1 MGLVVVVDV
10 VFWVCDVV
18 VDFWDDVAFEE
29 VAEAVLFEEVADE
42 LLPED
47 TSEEELVNI
56 EETLSNIFPPWVVH
70 CGI

>member
-1 MGLVVVVDV
+1 MGLVVAVDV

-18 VDFWDDVAFEE
+18 VAFLDDVAFEE
-29 VAEAVLFEEVADE
+29 VAEAVLFDEVTDE

-56 EETLSNIFPPWVVH
+56 EETLSNILPPWVVH